1 MTKSHERAITI
12 KAAHSYG
19 GSNFLVN
26 CPTKSY
32 AFKTYE
38 YLWGAKTVTFVAC
51 AQNWAVDKSYNALGI
66 YSDRGEEVYE
76 EYDAEKS
83 DIHKVSCLIGSVT
96 GDSFLIQA
104 SAGTYLSADNFVW
117 TCSIFHEIY
126 QKEQEL
132 THGYYLIPIYFAV
145 PYTLELNKEFSAYIK
160 VKAAYGGS
168 GSGTEQRYDFQLVER
183 TNGQQ
188 NLIDADFATPSPG
201 EECLKRL
208 RGTFDEDMKEYCLS
222 AWYYDSSTDQYRRMC
237 GVCWRIKAI
246 TGTGTFTWIYVECV
260 KP

>member
-1 MTKSHERAITI
+1 MTRSHARSITI
-12 KAAHSYG
+12 KPAHSYG

-26 CPTKSY
+26 CPTKNY

-38 YLWGAKTVTFVAC
+38 YLWGSKTVTFEAC

-66 YSDRGEEVYE
+66 YSDRGQEVYE
-76 EYDAEKS
+76 EYDAVKS

-104 SAGTYLSADNFVW
+104 AAGTYLSADNFVW
-117 TCSIFHEIY
+117 TCSLFHEIY
-126 QKEQEL
+126 KKEQDL

-145 PYTLELNKEFSAYIK
+145 PYTRELGSEFSAYIK

-168 GSGTEQRYDFQLVER
+168 GSGTEQRYDFQLVEM
-183 TNGQQ
+183 TNGQ
-188 NLIDADFATPSPG
+188 NLIDAAVDWLSPG
-201 EECLKRL
+201 DECLKSL
-208 RGTFDEDMKEYCLS
+208 KGTFDEDMKEYCLS

-237 GVCWRIKAI
+237 GLCWRIKAVS
-246 TGTGTFTWIYVECV
+246 GTGTFTWVYVECV

>member
-1 MTKSHERAITI
+1 MTKSHAKSITI
-12 KAAHSYG
+12 KTGHSYG

-38 YLWGAKTVTFVAC
+38 YLWGAKLVTFEAC
-51 AQNWAVDKSYNALGI
+51 AQNWAVDRSYNALGI
-66 YSDRGEEVYE
+66 YSDRGWEVYD

-83 DIHKVSCLIGSVT
+83 DIHKVSCSIGSVV

-104 SAGTYLSADNFVW
+104 AAGTYLSADNFVF
-117 TCSIFHEIY
+117 TCSVFHEIY
-126 QKEQEL
+126 KKDQEL

-145 PYTLELNKEFSAYIK
+145 PYTRELGDEFSAFIK

-168 GSGTEQRYDFQLVER
+168 GSGTEQRYDFQLVAD
-183 TNGQQ
+183 GQ
-188 NLIDADFATPSPG
+188 NVIDADFATLSPG
-201 EECLKRL
+201 EECLKSL
-208 RGTFDEDMKEYCLS
+208 KGTFDEDMKEYCLS

-237 GVCWRIKAI
+237 GICWRIKAI
-246 TGTGTFTWIYVECV
+246 SGGGTTTWVNVECV